1 VLAQQFGS
9 LDALANA
16 AVDELSAVNEIG
28 EVIAS
33 SVHDYLHSP
42 LGRDMVAQLKRVGIN
57 PKVQRTDTARA
68 QLLAGQSIVVTG
80 TLATFDRKQI
90 EDLIVQLGGKAS
102 GSVSKKTSF
111 VVAGEN
117 AGSKLEKAT
126 ELGVRVMSEAEF
138 VNLIGADAVR
148 GT

>member
-1 VLAQQFGS
+1 
-9 LDALANA
+9 
-16 AVDELSAVNEIG
+16 
-28 EVIAS
+28 
-33 SVHDYLHSP
+33 
-42 LGRDMVAQLKRVGIN
+42 MVAQLKRVGIN

-68 QLLAGQSIVVTG
+68 QPLAGQTIVVTG
-80 TLATFDRKQI
+80 TLATFDRKRI

-126 ELGVRVMSEAEF
+126 ELGVRVLNEAEF